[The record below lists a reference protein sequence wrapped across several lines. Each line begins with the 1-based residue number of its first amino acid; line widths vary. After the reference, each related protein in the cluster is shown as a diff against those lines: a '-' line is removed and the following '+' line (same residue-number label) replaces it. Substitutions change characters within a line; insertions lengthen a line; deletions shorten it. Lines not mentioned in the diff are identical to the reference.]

1 MSLEQQ
7 IIDRYGSSTFE
18 SSEVPTNKTLDDILN
33 HRTCRIFNDEPVNEN
48 LLNTLLAVA
57 FSSPSKSDLQQR
69 SVIVIRDEEKKR
81 RISEYSEGIGWLADA
96 PVFMVWCG
104 DNRRLRQIA
113 ELRHH
118 PFANDHLDTFMNAA
132 VDTGIALQTMLI
144 AAESV
149 GLGCCPVSQIRDQIE
164 SLSSELNLPSWV
176 FPVAGLCLGWPKE
189 RANISMRLP
198 LEATIHNDRYDD
210 SNAVTLIEDYDE
222 RREAL
227 EQTPDEKQRLL
238 ERFGVSECYGWSEDR
253 SRQYAVP
260 QREDFGTY
268 IRYQGFD
275 LS

>member
-1 MSLEQQ
+1 VSLEQQ

-18 SSEVPTNKTLDDILN
+18 SSEVPINKTLDDILD
-33 HRTCRIFNDEPVNEN
+33 HRTCRRFSDEPVNDS

-57 FSSPSKSDLQQR
+57 FSAPSKSDLQQR

-104 DNRRLRQIA
+104 DSRRIRKIA

-118 PFANDHLDTFMNAA
+118 PFANDHLDTFMNAS
-132 VDTGIALQTMLI
+132 VDAGIALQTLLI

-164 SLSSELNLPSWV
+164 PLSNELDLPKWV

-198 LEATIHNDRYDD
+198 LEVTVHKDRYDD
-210 SNAVTLIEDYDE
+210 SDAVNLIQEYDK
-222 RREAL
+222 RREAIEHTRGE
-227 EQTPDEKQRLL
+227 EQRSIEQ
-238 ERFGVSECYGWSEDR
+238 FGISESYGWSEDR

-260 QREDFGTY
+260 QREDFGSY
-268 IRYQGFD
+268 VRRQGFN